1 MWRNSSPRRAN
12 WVLCTA
18 SKYRFFAA
26 PRRTLYVIS
35 CENPH
40 FQFFPIAEAQFH
52 RIYRNLFSEY
62 SGCSRVNQQI
72 RTPTWLSKESRRNSK
87 ISAVIHPHNAP
98 LDQLVMICSIGKLRL
113 WAHQSLPIREVSSS
127 SLSTSQQTIH
137 SNHQRLPSP
146 LEFIIR
152 TSIQTEASALT
163 FSVRSGRR
171 LWPFRKF
178 CFRSARCSVIQIRMI
193 HLCQRL
199 HASTRRIVK
208 GTINWRENGRKSTL
222 CEEAN
227 TIHTRTQ
234 PNQSINHVFLFPL
247 CVSHSSPNPF
257 HLIQSTPNPGDS
269 SFVL

>member
-1 MWRNSSPRRAN
+1 MLKLLPSVTWKMPLPTTTTRKADARSDLLDETYPRLLPSETSEI
-12 WVLCTA
+12 VVHPMPP
-18 SKYRFFAA
+18 
-26 PRRTLYVIS
+26 PRSIMAK
-35 CENPH
+35 E
-40 FQFFPIAEAQFH
+40 E
-52 RIYRNLFSEY
+52 
-62 SGCSRVNQQI
+62 QI

-171 LWPFRKF
+171 L
-178 CFRSARCSVIQIRMI
+178 
-193 HLCQRL
+193 
-199 HASTRRIVK
+199 
-208 GTINWRENGRKSTL
+208 
-222 CEEAN
+222 
-227 TIHTRTQ
+227 
-234 PNQSINHVFLFPL
+234 
-247 CVSHSSPNPF
+247 
-257 HLIQSTPNPGDS
+257 
-269 SFVL
+269 